1 MVIRYNMTRYVRIP
15 RWIVALVLYLLI
27 ILSLFATKPALMF
40 SENGKIKDFGVG
52 LSKGKSIFAPAVSFP
67 ILAVLCFFIATII
80 YVVI

>member
-1 MVIRYNMTRYVRIP
+1 MDSSISIIFT
-15 RWIVALVLYLLI
+15 I